1 MSGASIW
8 ALARRRWSVLV
19 LLALVA
25 FFSAVKPAEFAT
37 VFNLRNM
44 ATDASSYLVLAVG
57 VTFVITLGGIDLSVG
72 SVLIFSGVVALR
84 VMLALGSGTGAI
96 FAGLAAAIL
105 VGCLWGVANGLII
118 TRGKIPAL
126 IATLGTF
133 AAAHGTAL
141 VIAGGQDL
149 HGVPL
154 SLSDG
159 LGYGRLLGVPYTV
172 LLSVGVALA
181 AALLMSQTRFGRYTV
196 AIGSN
201 EEAARRA
208 AIKVDRHTVKVYALS
223 GLLSGL
229 AGFVSLAR
237 FQTTTLN
244 GHQTDMLL
252 AILAVVIGGTSLSGG
267 HGTVLGSIVGVL
279 IPAVMTAG
287 FVILGLASFWQEVAL
302 GLALVV
308 VVIVDQ
314 RSRRRDTRAG

>member
-1 MSGASIW
+1 MSAASIW
-8 ALARRRWSVLV
+8 AIARRRWSVLV
-19 LLALVA
+19 LIALVA
-25 FFSAVKPAEFAT
+25 LFSAVKPAEFAT
-37 VFNLRNM
+37 VFNLRSVAVN
-44 ATDASSYLVLAVG
+44 ASNYLVLAVG

-72 SVLIFSGVVALR
+72 SVLIFAGVVALKLM
-84 VMLALGSGTGAI
+84 VALGGGTAAI
-96 FAGLAAAIL
+96 IAALAAAIIA
-105 VGCLWGVANGLII
+105 GGLWGVANGLII

-141 VIAGGQDL
+141 VLAGGQDL

-154 SLSDG
+154 SLANG
-159 LGYGRLLGVPYTV
+159 LGYGRFFGVPYTV
-172 LLSVGVALA
+172 LLAVAVALVA
-181 AALLMSQTRFGRYTV
+181 AVIMSQTRFGRYTS

-208 AIKVDRHTVKVYALS
+208 AIKVDLHIVKVYALS

-229 AGFVSLAR
+229 AGFVSLAQY
-237 FQTTTLN
+237 QTTTLN

-287 FVILGLASFWQEVAL
+287 FVILGLATFWQEVAL